1 MVQNYCYLNKN
12 APKIVRC
19 NIKSIPANIL
29 EKKCHEVLSRVFT
42 YYTENAVL

>member
-1 MVQNYCYLNKN
+1 MVQNYYYLNKN

-19 NIKSIPANIL
+19 NIKIIPANIL
-29 EKKCHEVLSRVFT
+29 GKKCDEVLSRIFN